1 MGKLHARDQ
10 GKLPQAGG
18 AVSPGNGLENFI

>member
-1 MGKLHARDQ
+1 MGKLHARDR
-10 GKLPQAGG
+10 GKLPQASG

>member
-1 MGKLHARDQ
+1 MGKLHARDR